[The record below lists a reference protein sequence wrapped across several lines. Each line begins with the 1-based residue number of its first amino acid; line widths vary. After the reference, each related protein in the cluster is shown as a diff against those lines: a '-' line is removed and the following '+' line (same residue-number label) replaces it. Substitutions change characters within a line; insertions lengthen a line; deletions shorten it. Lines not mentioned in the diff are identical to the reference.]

1 MTLFFT
7 ALSVASSVGQAFVS
21 FQQGAA
27 MKAYY
32 DSQADMAN
40 LQYATKRV
48 EAKEAGVEALRQT
61 NRAVGAIIAKGA
73 AGGILSNSGSV
84 LLQQNI
90 SLARGAEDLRLSHL
104 NQEVL
109 QNLSTVQYANLKAAG
124 NTSFQQGVLGGLMGL
139 GTDIAA
145 IEDQGMVS
153 FPEDSPPKPAPT
165 LNYGAFI
172 GKVREPRG

>member
-90 SLARGAEDLRLSHL
+90 SLARGAEDLRLSQL

-109 QNLSTVQYANLKAAG
+109 QNL
-124 NTSFQQGVLGGLMGL
+124 VLGGLMGL

-145 IEDQGMVS
+145 IEDQGMFS